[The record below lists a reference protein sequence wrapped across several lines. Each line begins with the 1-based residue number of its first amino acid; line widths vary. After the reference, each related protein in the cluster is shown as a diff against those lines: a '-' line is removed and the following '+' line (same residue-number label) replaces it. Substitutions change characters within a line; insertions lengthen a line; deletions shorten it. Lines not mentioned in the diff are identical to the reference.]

1 MINDF
6 LCFHISAIELSWSWK
21 CKSGSQIPKSH
32 VGYYKMINCVP
43 GLGSDVT
50 WDCHFSSFS
59 SVTSVL
65 VYRLKREHTCF
76 YVFHVQESFFFF
88 LHLFYNYNKCCEN
101 VGKHNG
107 CIEIYR
113 EGEGIK
119 I

>member
-1 MINDF
+1 
-6 LCFHISAIELSWSWK
+6 
-21 CKSGSQIPKSH
+21 
-32 VGYYKMINCVP
+32 MINCVP

-88 LHLFYNYNKCCEN
+88 
-101 VGKHNG
+101 
-107 CIEIYR
+107 CICFIITTSAVKMWGNIMDVLRYTER
-113 EGEGIK
+113 EKE
-119 I
+119 